1 MSEPRGPVYMTV
13 PQEAAMLRLPGKTRF
28 PTRDELGVARPAW
41 PDPSDAKRVAEW
53 LVKAQNP
60 VVILGQS
67 GRNSA
72 SVAPLVRLAE
82 LLALPMTD
90 SDRTMTMNFPTT
102 HPLSGTGPSAAQAD
116 VVVVIETP
124 VPYMPANAPKPG
136 TKIVWVD
143 PDPVQ
148 SRYKTMEFHADVWLP
163 VLAGPFAEAVYEQAT
178 AMLTKADMGRIEERR
193 ERLAQRKEE
202 LRKQDEDA
210 AMRVATRDP
219 ISPRWVGYQIGQML
233 EEQAIVLDDTL
244 SSTAAFR
251 PYHGRSLPGSYFK
264 SGGSAGGWGTG
275 AAFGAKT
282 AAPDRDVVLVTG
294 DGYFMF
300 GSPLAAL
307 WSSGHYKT
315 PFLTVVFVNRSYST
329 GTAGVDGAYPGGY
342 AASAGYEGGLF
353 DPPPDFAKL
362 AEVANG
368 YGESVTD
375 PAEVG
380 PALASGAWRRCGTAR
395 QPSSL
400 CNSPRCPTSSTSW
413 AGLGREGRVVA
424 SQRWDGLARE
434 AESHEGQHLAC
445 EASGLPLV
453 VVERVEGDEP
463 QARLGDLREPLG
475 ALLRRSVDADA
486 LRPLTAAG
494 VHREP
499 GLHPPER
506 RLRIVL
512 HADEHALRGR
522 EGCGVASVGF
532 EAGAHRLL
540 LFQEA
545 GRRRCASAHPTVAQ
559 PGGAVERSGGVSP
572 EPERDGPLDGRRADE
587 GVVQLPEPPF
597 EADALAGPE
606 ELHEHQPLLEAGRFP
621 RRRSAERLGE
631 LRTRGVPHPD
641 SGDEPSVREAVER
654 GEALGEVDRVAQDA
668 DEDRAAEE
676 HPFGEGGGV
685 GEQGDGR
692 EVVLGVDGLLHHPAA
707 VVAQLLDSREE
718 GRQHGDVDLA
728 GEPLGYGDA
737 ATQVGVDDGGSPES
751 VVELLCAQ
759 LSKAPV
765 LVPRFH
771 NPIIQAFGRME
782 NEPAPRNGISM
793 VSFPTTSPVTDKAM
807 TKGN

>member
-1 MSEPRGPVYMTV
+1 MVEDRTIAADPSWSEHDADEWADAITAAMKLGGVEHFFFVSGSEIGFYQEAVARAAAKGWPAPRLLTVTHEGSALNAALGSAMVREQPAATAAHVDVGTFNYGAGLHTAWRGSYPVLITAGAGPRAYPGSMRGARGNSVQWVQEPRDQGEIVRQYTKLDHRLEHSDNPGLIVSRLLQVAMSEPRGPVYMTV

-82 LLALPMTD
+82 LLALPMMD

-136 TKIVWVD
+136 TKIAWVD

-202 LRKQDEDA
+202 LRRQDEDA

-315 PFLTVVFVNRSYST
+315 PFLTVVFVNKSYST

-380 PALASGAWRRCGTAR
+380 PALKRGLAEVRNG
-395 QPSSL
+395 
-400 CNSPRCPTSSTSW
+400 SP
-413 AGLGREGRVVA
+413 AVVA
-424 SQRWDGLARE
+424 
-434 AESHEGQHLAC
+434 
-445 EASGLPLV
+445 
-453 VVERVEGDEP
+453 
-463 QARLGDLREPLG
+463 
-475 ALLRRSVDADA
+475 
-486 LRPLTAAG
+486 
-494 VHREP
+494 
-499 GLHPPER
+499 
-506 RLRIVL
+506 
-512 HADEHALRGR
+512 
-522 EGCGVASVGF
+522 
-532 EAGAHRLL
+532 
-540 LFQEA
+540 
-545 GRRRCASAHPTVAQ
+545 
-559 PGGAVERSGGVSP
+559 
-572 EPERDGPLDGRRADE
+572 
-587 GVVQLPEPPF
+587 VQLPTLP
-597 EADALAGPE
+597 D
-606 ELHEHQPLLEAGRFP
+606 ELHK
-621 RRRSAERLGE
+621 LGG
-631 LRTRGVPHPD
+631 TR
-641 SGDEPSVREAVER
+641 
-654 GEALGEVDRVAQDA
+654 
-668 DEDRAAEE
+668 
-676 HPFGEGGGV
+676 
-685 GEQGDGR
+685 
-692 EVVLGVDGLLHHPAA
+692 
-707 VVAQLLDSREE
+707 
-718 GRQHGDVDLA
+718 
-728 GEPLGYGDA
+728 
-737 ATQVGVDDGGSPES
+737 
-751 VVELLCAQ
+751 
-759 LSKAPV
+759 
-765 LVPRFH
+765 
-771 NPIIQAFGRME
+771 
-782 NEPAPRNGISM
+782 
-793 VSFPTTSPVTDKAM
+793 
-807 TKGN
+807 

>member
-1 MSEPRGPVYMTV
+1 MVEDRTIAADPSWSEHDADEWADAITTAMKLGGVEHFFFVSGSEIGFYQEAVARAAAKGWPAPRLLTVTHEGSALNAALGSAMVREQPAATAAHVDVGTFNYGAGLHTAWRGSYPVLITAGAGPRAYPGSMRGARGNSVQWVQEPRDQGEIVRQYTKLDHRLEHSDNPGLIVSRLLQVAMSEPRGPVYMTV

-136 TKIVWVD
+136 TKIIWVD

-202 LRKQDEDA
+202 LRRQDEDA

-342 AASAGYEGGLF
+342 AASAGYEGGL
-353 DPPPDFAKL
+353 
-362 AEVANG
+362 V
-368 YGESVTD
+368 
-375 PAEVG
+375 
-380 PALASGAWRRCGTAR
+380 R
-395 QPSSL
+395 PS
-400 CNSPRCPTSSTSW
+400 
-413 AGLGREGRVVA
+413 AGLRETGGGSERLRRIGYRPRRGRPRA
-424 SQRWDGLARE
+424 
-434 AESHEGQHLAC
+434 
-445 EASGLPLV
+445 
-453 VVERVEGDEP
+453 
-463 QARLGDLREPLG
+463 QAR
-475 ALLRRSVDADA
+475 
-486 LRPLTAAG
+486 AG
-494 VHREP
+494 
-499 GLHPPER
+499 
-506 RLRIVL
+506 
-512 HADEHALRGR
+512 
-522 EGCGVASVGF
+522 
-532 EAGAHRLL
+532 
-540 LFQEA
+540 
-545 GRRRCASAHPTVAQ
+545 
-559 PGGAVERSGGVSP
+559 GG
-572 EPERDGPLDGRRADE
+572 
-587 GVVQLPEPPF
+587 
-597 EADALAGPE
+597 
-606 ELHEHQPLLEAGRFP
+606 
-621 RRRSAERLGE
+621 AERLAS
-631 LRTRGVPHPD
+631 RHRCATPN
-641 SGDEPSVREAVER
+641 
-654 GEALGEVDRVAQDA
+654 
-668 DEDRAAEE
+668 AA
-676 HPFGEGGGV
+676 
-685 GEQGDGR
+685 
-692 EVVLGVDGLLHHPAA
+692 
-707 VVAQLLDSREE
+707 
-718 GRQHGDVDLA
+718 
-728 GEPLGYGDA
+728 
-737 ATQVGVDDGGSPES
+737 
-751 VVELLCAQ
+751 
-759 LSKAPV
+759 
-765 LVPRFH
+765 
-771 NPIIQAFGRME
+771 
-782 NEPAPRNGISM
+782 
-793 VSFPTTSPVTDKAM
+793 
-807 TKGN
+807 

>member
-1 MSEPRGPVYMTV
+1 MVEDRTIAADPSWSEHDADEWADAITTAMKLGGVEHFFFVSGSEIGFYQEAVARAAAKGWPAPRLLTVTHEGSALNAALGSAMVREQPAATAAHVDVGTFNYGAGLHTAWRGSYPVLITAGAGPRAYPGSMRGARGNSVQWVQEPRDQGEIVRQYTKLDHRLEHSDNPGLIVSRLLQVAMSEPRGPVYMTV

-342 AASAGYEGGLF
+342 AASAG
-353 DPPPDFAKL
+353 
-362 AEVANG
+362 
-368 YGESVTD
+368 
-375 PAEVG
+375 
-380 PALASGAWRRCGTAR
+380 
-395 QPSSL
+395 
-400 CNSPRCPTSSTSW
+400 
-413 AGLGREGRVVA
+413 
-424 SQRWDGLARE
+424 
-434 AESHEGQHLAC
+434 
-445 EASGLPLV
+445 
-453 VVERVEGDEP
+453 
-463 QARLGDLREPLG
+463 
-475 ALLRRSVDADA
+475 
-486 LRPLTAAG
+486 
-494 VHREP
+494 
-499 GLHPPER
+499 
-506 RLRIVL
+506 
-512 HADEHALRGR
+512 LRGR
-522 EGCGVASVGF
+522 TVRPTAGLRETGGGSERLRRVGD
-532 EAGAHRLL
+532 
-540 LFQEA
+540 
-545 GRRRCASAHPTVAQ
+545 RRRGGRPCAEARA
-559 PGGAVERSGGVSP
+559 GGG
-572 EPERDGPLDGRRADE
+572 
-587 GVVQLPEPPF
+587 
-597 EADALAGPE
+597 
-606 ELHEHQPLLEAGRFP
+606 
-621 RRRSAERLGE
+621 AERLA
-631 LRTRGVPHPD
+631 RRHRGATPN
-641 SGDEPSVREAVER
+641 
-654 GEALGEVDRVAQDA
+654 
-668 DEDRAAEE
+668 AA
-676 HPFGEGGGV
+676 
-685 GEQGDGR
+685 
-692 EVVLGVDGLLHHPAA
+692 
-707 VVAQLLDSREE
+707 
-718 GRQHGDVDLA
+718 
-728 GEPLGYGDA
+728 
-737 ATQVGVDDGGSPES
+737 
-751 VVELLCAQ
+751 
-759 LSKAPV
+759 
-765 LVPRFH
+765 
-771 NPIIQAFGRME
+771 
-782 NEPAPRNGISM
+782 
-793 VSFPTTSPVTDKAM
+793 
-807 TKGN
+807 

>member
-1 MSEPRGPVYMTV
+1 MVEDRTIAADPSWSEHDADEWADAITTAMKLGGVEHFFFVSGSEIGFYQEAVARAAAKGWPAPRLLTVTHEGSALNAALGSAMVREQPAATAAHVDVGTFNYGAGLHTAWRGSYPVLITAGAGPRAYPGSMRGARGNSVQWVQEPRDQGEIVRQYTKLDHRLEHSDNPGLIVSRLLQVAMSEPRGPVYMTV

-202 LRKQDEDA
+202 LRRQDEDA

-380 PALASGAWRRCGTAR
+380 PALKR
-395 QPSSL
+395 
-400 CNSPRCPTSSTSW
+400 
-413 AGLGREGRVVA
+413 
-424 SQRWDGLARE
+424 GLAEVRNG
-434 AESHEGQHLAC
+434 S
-445 EASGLPLV
+445 P
-453 VVERVEGDEP
+453 
-463 QARLGDLREPLG
+463 
-475 ALLRRSVDADA
+475 
-486 LRPLTAAG
+486 
-494 VHREP
+494 
-499 GLHPPER
+499 
-506 RLRIVL
+506 
-512 HADEHALRGR
+512 
-522 EGCGVASVGF
+522 
-532 EAGAHRLL
+532 
-540 LFQEA
+540 
-545 GRRRCASAHPTVAQ
+545 
-559 PGGAVERSGGVSP
+559 AVI
-572 EPERDGPLDGRRADE
+572 A
-587 GVVQLPEPPF
+587 VQLPTLP
-597 EADALAGPE
+597 D
-606 ELHEHQPLLEAGRFP
+606 ELHK
-621 RRRSAERLGE
+621 LGG
-631 LRTRGVPHPD
+631 TR
-641 SGDEPSVREAVER
+641 
-654 GEALGEVDRVAQDA
+654 
-668 DEDRAAEE
+668 
-676 HPFGEGGGV
+676 
-685 GEQGDGR
+685 
-692 EVVLGVDGLLHHPAA
+692 
-707 VVAQLLDSREE
+707 
-718 GRQHGDVDLA
+718 
-728 GEPLGYGDA
+728 
-737 ATQVGVDDGGSPES
+737 
-751 VVELLCAQ
+751 
-759 LSKAPV
+759 
-765 LVPRFH
+765 
-771 NPIIQAFGRME
+771 
-782 NEPAPRNGISM
+782 
-793 VSFPTTSPVTDKAM
+793 
-807 TKGN
+807 

>member
-1 MSEPRGPVYMTV
+1 MVEDRTIAADPSWSEHDADEWADAITTAMKLGGVEHFFFVSGSEIGFYQEAVARAAAKGWPAPRLLTVTHEGSALNAALGSAMVREQPAATAAHVDVGTFNYGAGLHTAWRGSYPVLITAGAGPRAYPGSMRGARGNSVQWVQEPRDQGEIVRQYTKLDHRLEHSDNPGLIVSRLLQVAMSEPRGPVYMTV

-202 LRKQDEDA
+202 LRKQNEDA

-380 PALASGAWRRCGTAR
+380 PALKR
-395 QPSSL
+395 
-400 CNSPRCPTSSTSW
+400 
-413 AGLGREGRVVA
+413 
-424 SQRWDGLARE
+424 GLAEVRNG
-434 AESHEGQHLAC
+434 S
-445 EASGLPLV
+445 P
-453 VVERVEGDEP
+453 
-463 QARLGDLREPLG
+463 
-475 ALLRRSVDADA
+475 
-486 LRPLTAAG
+486 
-494 VHREP
+494 
-499 GLHPPER
+499 
-506 RLRIVL
+506 
-512 HADEHALRGR
+512 
-522 EGCGVASVGF
+522 
-532 EAGAHRLL
+532 
-540 LFQEA
+540 
-545 GRRRCASAHPTVAQ
+545 
-559 PGGAVERSGGVSP
+559 AVI
-572 EPERDGPLDGRRADE
+572 A
-587 GVVQLPEPPF
+587 VQLPTLP
-597 EADALAGPE
+597 D
-606 ELHEHQPLLEAGRFP
+606 ELHK
-621 RRRSAERLGE
+621 LGG
-631 LRTRGVPHPD
+631 TR
-641 SGDEPSVREAVER
+641 
-654 GEALGEVDRVAQDA
+654 
-668 DEDRAAEE
+668 
-676 HPFGEGGGV
+676 
-685 GEQGDGR
+685 
-692 EVVLGVDGLLHHPAA
+692 
-707 VVAQLLDSREE
+707 
-718 GRQHGDVDLA
+718 
-728 GEPLGYGDA
+728 
-737 ATQVGVDDGGSPES
+737 
-751 VVELLCAQ
+751 
-759 LSKAPV
+759 
-765 LVPRFH
+765 
-771 NPIIQAFGRME
+771 
-782 NEPAPRNGISM
+782 
-793 VSFPTTSPVTDKAM
+793 
-807 TKGN
+807 

>member
-1 MSEPRGPVYMTV
+1 MVEDRTIAADPSWSEHDADEWADAITTAMKLGGVEHFFFVSGSEIGFYQEAVARAAAKGWPAPRLLTVTHEGSALNAALGSAMVREQPAATAAHVDVGTFNYGAGLHTAWRGSYPVLITAGAGPRAYPGSMRGARGNSVQWVQEPRDQGEIVRQYTKLDHRLEHSDNPGLIVSRLLQVAMSEPRGPVYMTV

-136 TKIVWVD
+136 TKIIWVD

-178 AMLTKADMGRIEERR
+178 AILTKADMGRIEERR

-380 PALASGAWRRCGTAR
+380 PALKR
-395 QPSSL
+395 
-400 CNSPRCPTSSTSW
+400 
-413 AGLGREGRVVA
+413 
-424 SQRWDGLARE
+424 GLAEVRNG
-434 AESHEGQHLAC
+434 S
-445 EASGLPLV
+445 P
-453 VVERVEGDEP
+453 
-463 QARLGDLREPLG
+463 
-475 ALLRRSVDADA
+475 
-486 LRPLTAAG
+486 
-494 VHREP
+494 
-499 GLHPPER
+499 
-506 RLRIVL
+506 
-512 HADEHALRGR
+512 
-522 EGCGVASVGF
+522 
-532 EAGAHRLL
+532 
-540 LFQEA
+540 
-545 GRRRCASAHPTVAQ
+545 
-559 PGGAVERSGGVSP
+559 AVI
-572 EPERDGPLDGRRADE
+572 A
-587 GVVQLPEPPF
+587 VQLPTLP
-597 EADALAGPE
+597 D
-606 ELHEHQPLLEAGRFP
+606 ELHK
-621 RRRSAERLGE
+621 LGG
-631 LRTRGVPHPD
+631 TR
-641 SGDEPSVREAVER
+641 
-654 GEALGEVDRVAQDA
+654 
-668 DEDRAAEE
+668 
-676 HPFGEGGGV
+676 
-685 GEQGDGR
+685 
-692 EVVLGVDGLLHHPAA
+692 
-707 VVAQLLDSREE
+707 
-718 GRQHGDVDLA
+718 
-728 GEPLGYGDA
+728 
-737 ATQVGVDDGGSPES
+737 
-751 VVELLCAQ
+751 
-759 LSKAPV
+759 
-765 LVPRFH
+765 
-771 NPIIQAFGRME
+771 
-782 NEPAPRNGISM
+782 
-793 VSFPTTSPVTDKAM
+793 
-807 TKGN
+807 

>member
-1 MSEPRGPVYMTV
+1 MVEDRTIAADPSWSEHDADEWADAITTAMKLGGVEHFFFVSGSEIGFYQEAVARAAAKGWPAPRLLTVTHEGSALNAALGSAMVREQPAATAAHVDVGTFNYGAGLHTAWRGSYPVLITAGAGPRAYPGSMRGARGNSVQWVQEPRDQGEIVRQYTKIDHRLEHSDNPGLIVSRLLQVAMSEPRGPVYMTV

-380 PALASGAWRRCGTAR
+380 PALKR
-395 QPSSL
+395 
-400 CNSPRCPTSSTSW
+400 
-413 AGLGREGRVVA
+413 
-424 SQRWDGLARE
+424 GLAEVRNG
-434 AESHEGQHLAC
+434 S
-445 EASGLPLV
+445 P
-453 VVERVEGDEP
+453 
-463 QARLGDLREPLG
+463 
-475 ALLRRSVDADA
+475 
-486 LRPLTAAG
+486 
-494 VHREP
+494 
-499 GLHPPER
+499 
-506 RLRIVL
+506 
-512 HADEHALRGR
+512 
-522 EGCGVASVGF
+522 
-532 EAGAHRLL
+532 
-540 LFQEA
+540 
-545 GRRRCASAHPTVAQ
+545 
-559 PGGAVERSGGVSP
+559 AVI
-572 EPERDGPLDGRRADE
+572 A
-587 GVVQLPEPPF
+587 VQLPTLP
-597 EADALAGPE
+597 D
-606 ELHEHQPLLEAGRFP
+606 ELHK
-621 RRRSAERLGE
+621 LGG
-631 LRTRGVPHPD
+631 TR
-641 SGDEPSVREAVER
+641 
-654 GEALGEVDRVAQDA
+654 
-668 DEDRAAEE
+668 
-676 HPFGEGGGV
+676 
-685 GEQGDGR
+685 
-692 EVVLGVDGLLHHPAA
+692 
-707 VVAQLLDSREE
+707 
-718 GRQHGDVDLA
+718 
-728 GEPLGYGDA
+728 
-737 ATQVGVDDGGSPES
+737 
-751 VVELLCAQ
+751 
-759 LSKAPV
+759 
-765 LVPRFH
+765 
-771 NPIIQAFGRME
+771 
-782 NEPAPRNGISM
+782 
-793 VSFPTTSPVTDKAM
+793 
-807 TKGN
+807 

>member
-1 MSEPRGPVYMTV
+1 MVEDRTIAADPSWSEHDADEWADAITTAMKLGGVEHFFFVSGSEIGFYQEAVARAAAKGWPAPRLLTVTHEGSALNAALGSAMVREQPAATAAHVDVGTFNYGAGLHTAWRGSYPVLITAGAGPRAYPGSMRGARGNSVQWVQEPRDQGEIVRQYTKLDHRLEHSDNPGLIVSRLLQVAMSEPRGPVYMTV

-380 PALASGAWRRCGTAR
+380 PALKR
-395 QPSSL
+395 
-400 CNSPRCPTSSTSW
+400 
-413 AGLGREGRVVA
+413 
-424 SQRWDGLARE
+424 GLAEVRNG
-434 AESHEGQHLAC
+434 S
-445 EASGLPLV
+445 P
-453 VVERVEGDEP
+453 
-463 QARLGDLREPLG
+463 
-475 ALLRRSVDADA
+475 
-486 LRPLTAAG
+486 
-494 VHREP
+494 
-499 GLHPPER
+499 
-506 RLRIVL
+506 
-512 HADEHALRGR
+512 
-522 EGCGVASVGF
+522 
-532 EAGAHRLL
+532 
-540 LFQEA
+540 
-545 GRRRCASAHPTVAQ
+545 
-559 PGGAVERSGGVSP
+559 AVI
-572 EPERDGPLDGRRADE
+572 A
-587 GVVQLPEPPF
+587 VQLPTLP
-597 EADALAGPE
+597 D
-606 ELHEHQPLLEAGRFP
+606 ELHK
-621 RRRSAERLGE
+621 LGG
-631 LRTRGVPHPD
+631 TR
-641 SGDEPSVREAVER
+641 
-654 GEALGEVDRVAQDA
+654 
-668 DEDRAAEE
+668 
-676 HPFGEGGGV
+676 
-685 GEQGDGR
+685 
-692 EVVLGVDGLLHHPAA
+692 
-707 VVAQLLDSREE
+707 
-718 GRQHGDVDLA
+718 
-728 GEPLGYGDA
+728 
-737 ATQVGVDDGGSPES
+737 
-751 VVELLCAQ
+751 
-759 LSKAPV
+759 
-765 LVPRFH
+765 
-771 NPIIQAFGRME
+771 
-782 NEPAPRNGISM
+782 
-793 VSFPTTSPVTDKAM
+793 
-807 TKGN
+807 

>member
-1 MSEPRGPVYMTV
+1 MVEDRTIAADPSWSEHEADEWADAITTAMKLGGVEHFFFVSGSEIGFYQEAVARAAAKGWPAPRLLTVTHEGSALNAALGSAMVREQPAATAAHVDVGTFNYGAGLHTAWRGSYPVLITAGAGPRAYPGSMRGARGNSVQWVQEPRDQGEIVRQYTKLDHRLEHSDNPGLIVSRLLQVAMSEPRGPVYMTV

-72 SVAPLVRLAE
+72 SVAPLVRLSE
-82 LLALPMTD
+82 LLALPMMD
-90 SDRTMTMNFPTT
+90 SDRTMTMNFPTM

-202 LRKQDEDA
+202 LRRQDEDA

-219 ISPRWVGYQIGQML
+219 ISPRWVGYQIRQML

-307 WSSGHYKT
+307 WSSGHYKS
-315 PFLTVVFVNRSYST
+315 PFLTVVFVNKSYST

-375 PAEVG
+375 ATEVG
-380 PALASGAWRRCGTAR
+380 PALKR
-395 QPSSL
+395 
-400 CNSPRCPTSSTSW
+400 
-413 AGLGREGRVVA
+413 
-424 SQRWDGLARE
+424 GLAEVRNG
-434 AESHEGQHLAC
+434 S
-445 EASGLPLV
+445 P
-453 VVERVEGDEP
+453 
-463 QARLGDLREPLG
+463 
-475 ALLRRSVDADA
+475 
-486 LRPLTAAG
+486 
-494 VHREP
+494 
-499 GLHPPER
+499 
-506 RLRIVL
+506 
-512 HADEHALRGR
+512 
-522 EGCGVASVGF
+522 
-532 EAGAHRLL
+532 
-540 LFQEA
+540 
-545 GRRRCASAHPTVAQ
+545 
-559 PGGAVERSGGVSP
+559 AVI
-572 EPERDGPLDGRRADE
+572 A
-587 GVVQLPEPPF
+587 VQLPTLP
-597 EADALAGPE
+597 D
-606 ELHEHQPLLEAGRFP
+606 ELHK
-621 RRRSAERLGE
+621 LGG
-631 LRTRGVPHPD
+631 TR
-641 SGDEPSVREAVER
+641 
-654 GEALGEVDRVAQDA
+654 
-668 DEDRAAEE
+668 
-676 HPFGEGGGV
+676 
-685 GEQGDGR
+685 
-692 EVVLGVDGLLHHPAA
+692 
-707 VVAQLLDSREE
+707 
-718 GRQHGDVDLA
+718 
-728 GEPLGYGDA
+728 
-737 ATQVGVDDGGSPES
+737 
-751 VVELLCAQ
+751 
-759 LSKAPV
+759 
-765 LVPRFH
+765 
-771 NPIIQAFGRME
+771 
-782 NEPAPRNGISM
+782 
-793 VSFPTTSPVTDKAM
+793 
-807 TKGN
+807 